1 MSDEAAPDEG
11 EPVARAALATAVASG
26 LRGEAGPG
34 SAAMATDAETH
45 GPADEEAEDEG
56 ADDLPADPT
65 LVPVVSQ
72 AGDREAWR
80 RELAEIG
87 EENGFYRELGAD
99 HTALYVQSSDT
110 LVVTFEN
117 LDHVFSHGTTRLPWG
132 FHFIQSH
139 GWSILGM
146 MAHDWTWYRDE
157 AVFDFFDELRDEG
170 FFAQFKRV
178 IFYGASMGG
187 YAAAA
192 FSAAAPG
199 ATVILISPQATLDS
213 AVTPWETRYAK
224 ARHRDFNSRYGF
236 GPASL
241 ASAAQVYLMWD
252 PLARLDD
259 RHAALFARPDIIR
272 LKCRL
277 MGHRIASAM
286 QGMGILKKVVEGA
299 IEGRLTDLEFY
310 QLLRA
315 RRSYARYLRE
325 LLARLEKRDKTYLV
339 ALMCTHYLATRRGP
353 KFRKALRAASA
364 KLTAEGRRL
373 PGG

>member
-1 MSDEAAPDEG
+1 MAEEVASTGADRVAPVGLAAAPDL
-11 EPVARAALATAVASG
+11 LA
-26 LRGEAGPG
+26 EAWPE
-34 SAAMATDAETH
+34 SD
-45 GPADEEAEDEG
+45 G
-56 ADDLPADPT
+56 ADALEHPADPT
-65 LVPVVSQ
+65 LTPVLSPEEER
-72 AGDREAWR
+72 AAWR
-80 RELAEIG
+80 HDLAELG
-87 EENGFYRELGAD
+87 EENGFYRELGPD
-99 HTALYVQSSDT
+99 HTALYVQSGDT

-157 AVFDFFDELRDEG
+157 AVFDFFDALRDEG

-199 ATVILISPQATLDS
+199 ATVIVISPQATLDPER
-213 AVTPWETRYAK
+213 TPWETRYAK

-241 ASAAQVYLMWD
+241 ASAEQVYLMWD

-259 RHAALFARPDIIR
+259 RHAALFADPRIIR

-277 MGHRIASAM
+277 LGHRIASAM
-286 QGMGILKKVVEGA
+286 QGMGILKKVVEKS
-299 IEGRLTDLEFY
+299 IEGTLTDLEFY

-315 RRSYARYLRE
+315 RRGYARYLRE
-325 LLARLEKRDKTYLV
+325 LMVRLEKRGKTYLV
-339 ALMCTHYLATRRGP
+339 ALLCTHYLATRRGP
-353 KFRKALRAASA
+353 KFRKALRTAVA
-364 KLTAEGRRL
+364 KLQAEGRRV
-373 PGG
+373 PGA